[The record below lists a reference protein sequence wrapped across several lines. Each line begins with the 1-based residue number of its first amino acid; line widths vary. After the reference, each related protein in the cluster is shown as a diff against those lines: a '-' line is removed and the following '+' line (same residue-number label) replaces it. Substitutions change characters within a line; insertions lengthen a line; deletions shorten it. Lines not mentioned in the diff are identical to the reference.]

1 MLDTMVGGS
10 EHVNNWP
17 QNPRKGRP
25 LTALLELEP
34 REAGTEIFEPA
45 ADFGTTVYELHERGG
60 RCYLSNYCRD
70 SWACTPCTDASVVRS

>member
-1 MLDTMVGGS
+1 MLDTMDGRS

-17 QNPRKGRP
+17 RTPSKEKT

-34 REAGTEIFEPA
+34 REAGTQTVEPV

-60 RCYLSNYCRD
+60 RCYLSNFCSD
-70 SWACTPCTDASVVRS
+70 SWACTPCTDASVVRN